1 MRVALRPSPQL
12 MPSWTW
18 SGDVLLILVVFLNGH
33 ATSHIQ
39 GDRKDGGPS
48 LEMETPTGS
57 HFWYPFS
64 VLETCTHPLRELLLG
79 FDLRTL
85 RLERL
90 QLCHLGRS
98 LEQLLLIWY
107 SQAPLEDE

>member
-1 MRVALRPSPQL
+1 MGMQQVIFKETER
-12 MPSWTW
+12 M
-18 SGDVLLILVVFLNGH
+18 GDPAWKWKHPLVPIFG
-33 ATSHIQ
+33 T
-39 GDRKDGGPS
+39 
-48 LEMETPTGS
+48 
-57 HFWYPFS
+57 HF
-64 VLETCTHPLRELLLG
+64 LETCTHPLRELLLG